1 MTRTKNPYF
10 LGSIILKKG
19 RTLQTWEDYS
29 DCKIVIDGQQRLTT
43 LIIFMKALCL
53 KKKENQLFER
63 DFILENNQVAL
74 RHGKNDIDAFQKV
87 IRQTEPELLENK
99 EPKSQIIEAY
109 NYFIEHIKDTSLYNR
124 TVIKQ
129 NIQFV
134 CIDLVEEEDEQQVFD
149 TINSLGVK
157 LTTAELLKN
166 YFFDENNVDEYNKN
180 WAAVFEKDDET
191 KAYWDMA
198 IPSSFGMERMNVI
211 LFGLKNTT
219 TIPYILYIARN
230 VTDKREFNQMCG
242 ILESYI
248 MRRMVVHATTKNY
261 NHLFTSLILN
271 GVLDADSLSKKLK
284 EGKDSTTYIPNDT
297 DMKNSFHT
305 AKLYNIQTKGILYL
319 IESGIRAEG
328 SSTALLGFNKY
339 SMELLMPKKWRN
351 HWPPCATEE
360 LAKARD
366 AEFLTL
372 GNLAIIPQSLN
383 ASIRDA
389 DWQTKKAGKNEKPG
403 LAECAGGLNTLLDV
417 LKKDEWNEDEIA
429 ARAEWLYKKGIGLW
443 NNLMWRKKRICFWQ
457 RRRSRYFFQ

>member
-1 MTRTKNPYF
+1 
-10 LGSIILKKG
+10 
-19 RTLQTWEDYS
+19 
-29 DCKIVIDGQQRLTT
+29 
-43 LIIFMKALCL
+43 
-53 KKKENQLFER
+53 
-63 DFILENNQVAL
+63 
-74 RHGKNDIDAFQKV
+74 
-87 IRQTEPELLENK
+87 
-99 EPKSQIIEAY
+99 
-109 NYFIEHIKDTSLYNR
+109 
-124 TVIKQ
+124 
-129 NIQFV
+129 
-134 CIDLVEEEDEQQVFD
+134 
-149 TINSLGVK
+149 
-157 LTTAELLKN
+157 
-166 YFFDENNVDEYNKN
+166 
-180 WAAVFEKDDET
+180 
-191 KAYWDMA
+191 
-198 IPSSFGMERMNVI
+198 
-211 LFGLKNTT
+211 
-219 TIPYILYIARN
+219 
-230 VTDKREFNQMCG
+230 MCG

-319 IESGIRAEG
+319 IESGIRPARN
-328 SSTALLGFNKY
+328 STALLGFNKY
-339 SMELLMPKKWRN
+339 SLEHLMPKKWRN

-366 AEFLTL
+366 AELLTL
-372 GNLAIIPQSLN
+372 GKLAIIPQSLN